1 MTDERREKRMKGRM
15 DGMGGNYTFR
25 VNVANKVIITVL
37 LFLFSLDVAQAQ
49 PPALHAELDR
59 TLSSSSARQGRG
71 VAFSPDGQVLAAA
84 NVDGAL
90 RLWRAAD
97 GQLLQVLVHS
107 SGVTSVAFSPDGAWL
122 VSGSYD
128 GGVRFWR
135 VKGGTLMRTLKVY
148 GTVWSVAVSPDGQR
162 VAASGE
168 DRLIHI
174 WRASDGVTLRA
185 FAGHAL
191 NVWHIAFSPD
201 GRRLASGSF
210 DKTAK
215 IWDVESGALLRTL
228 TGHSQAIVGI
238 AWSPAGDHIATSG
251 DDATVRLWRAAD
263 GAAERILTGGADH
276 VYAVAFSADGE
287 WVAGAGRGQGS
298 IATLWKQIAG
308 YRWSPRGT
316 PVRLWRV
323 RDGAL
328 QQTLTGHDDDVMG
341 VAFSPD
347 TRWLATSSE
356 DRTVKLWRL
365 QIRK

>member
-1 MTDERREKRMKGRM
+1 MVNIRPNLSCIQSARM
-15 DGMGGNYTFR
+15 GNYAIR
-25 VNVANKVIITVL
+25 GDVGNMVIVTVI
-37 LFLFSLDVAQAQ
+37 LFLSSLGVVQA
-49 PPALHAELDR
+49 PALEAQLDR
-59 TLSSSSARQGRG
+59 TFSSAAAQQGRG

-97 GQLLQVLVHS
+97 GQLLQVFVHP

-135 VKGGTLMRTLKVY
+135 VKGGALTRTLKVE
-148 GTVWSVAVSPDGQR
+148 GTVWSVTVSPDGQR

-168 DRLIHI
+168 DKMVHI
-174 WRASDGVTLRA
+174 WRVSDGVPLRA
-185 FAGHAL
+185 LAGHAL
-191 NVWHIAFSPD
+191 NVWHLAFSPD

-215 IWDVESGALLRTL
+215 IWDVESGALLHTL
-228 TGHSQAIVGI
+228 TGHSQAVVGI
-238 AWSPAGDHIATSG
+238 AWSATGDRIATSG

-263 GAAERILTGGADH
+263 GAAERVLTGGADH

-287 WVAGAGRGQGS
+287 WLAGAGRGQGG